1 MVWNASFCYIKGGAG
16 MKGSFQDWL
25 NVLERPVDE
34 DHTDGS
40 GGPYTRS
47 LLCGVIF
54 STVGMCWRLGFFSRF
69 DRGEF
74 FQTWVRL
81 AGYILLSLL
90 LFTLGMV
97 CHQTLSEGKNKK
109 RRLPLFWLLLGG
121 GVSGLILL
129 L

>member
-1 MVWNASFCYIKGGAG
+1 

-25 NVLERPVDE
+25 NVLERPMDE
-34 DHTDGS
+34 NHTEGS
-40 GGPYTRS
+40 NGPYTRS

-69 DRGEF
+69 GQGEF
-74 FQTWVRL
+74 FQAWVRL

-97 CHQTLSEGKNKK
+97 IHQALSEGENKK
-109 RRLPLFWLLLGG
+109 RKLPLFWLFLGG
-121 GVSGLILL
+121 GISGLILL